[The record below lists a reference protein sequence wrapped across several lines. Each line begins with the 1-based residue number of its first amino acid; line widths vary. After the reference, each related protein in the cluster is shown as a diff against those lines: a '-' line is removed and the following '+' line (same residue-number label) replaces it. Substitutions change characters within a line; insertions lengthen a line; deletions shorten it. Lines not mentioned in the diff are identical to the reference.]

1 MKFDFDFE
9 TDRRQT
15 DSLKWD
21 KEMVKAPMWVADM
34 DFQVAPSI
42 QEAVHSR
49 ADNNIFGYTMLP
61 NRFYTSIQK
70 WWLQRHGIGFEKNSM
85 QYVTGVLPALNVL
98 IQRFTIPGENI
109 LVMSPG
115 YHMFY
120 HLIEN
125 NGRYVQVNPLLYING
140 SYTIDFKDLEE
151 KLSNTKTTMMIL
163 CNPHNP
169 TGNLWDKAD
178 LEHIGSLCEKYGVL
192 VVSDEI
198 HADIV
203 QPGFTYM
210 PYAKVNDSCFNNSI
224 TLVSATKAFNIP
236 GLSSACAIIPNA
248 SLCAKA
254 KSAFQQ
260 AMITNTDYF
269 SAHASIA
276 AFEDGEEWLDAMN
289 AYVSEN
295 KKVATEFIRESI
307 PEIHPVASLATY
319 LLWIDFSDI
328 SDDIDGVC
336 DLLKTKEG
344 LYLSKGSEFG
354 PGGKSFVRMNVAL
367 PRQQLLENLLTLRGG
382 LHTRTMRRFLEGK
395 EY

>member
-1 MKFDFDFE
+1 MKFDFDYE
-9 TDRRQT
+9 IDRRKT

-21 KEMVKAPMWVADM
+21 QAMVKAPMWVADM
-34 DFQVAPSI
+34 DFEVAPCI
-42 QEAVHSR
+42 QEVIHSR
-49 ADNNIFGYTMLP
+49 AEHNVYGYTLLP

-70 WWLQRHGIGFEKNSM
+70 WWLKRHGIGFEKNSM
-85 QYVTGVLPALNVL
+85 QYVTGVLPAINVL

-109 LVMSPG
+109 LVMSPV

-120 HLIEN
+120 HLIER
-125 NGRYVQVNPLLYING
+125 NGRNVQLNPLLYING
-140 SYTIDFKDLEE
+140 SYVIDYKDLEE

-178 LEHIGSLCEKYGVL
+178 LERIGNLCEKYGVL

-203 QPGFTYM
+203 QPGYSYM
-210 PYAKVNDSCFNNSI
+210 PYAKVNDTCFNNSI

-236 GLSSACAIIPNA
+236 GLSSACAIIPNPA
-248 SLCAKA
+248 LCAKA
-254 KSAFQQ
+254 KSAFAQ

-276 AFEDGEEWLDAMN
+276 AFEKGEEWLDAMN
-289 AYVSEN
+289 AYVAEN
-295 KKVATEFIRESI
+295 KKVAAEFIRESI
-307 PEIHPVASLATY
+307 SELEPVSSNATY
-319 LLWIDFSDI
+319 LLWIDFSNVT
-328 SDDIDGVC
+328 DDVDGVSEV
-336 DLLKTKEG
+336 LKNKEG
-344 LYLSKGSEFG
+344 IYLSKGSEFG
-354 PGGKSFVRMNVAL
+354 PGGEHFVRMNVAL
-367 PRQQLLENLLTLRGG
+367 PRQQLLENLLSLRGG

-395 EY
+395 